1 LEDLDRLRRAAEHEA
16 EAVLAAIDA
25 VGDSRVDVAQALL
38 RERQCPALGVPVMAV
53 AAVDEGVARGNERD
67 ELADRALD
75 RLAGRQGDEDHALA
89 REARAEGGEAFR
101 A

>member
-1 LEDLDRLRRAAEHEA
+1 
-16 EAVLAAIDA
+16 
-25 VGDSRVDVAQALL
+25 
-38 RERQCPALGVPVMAV
+38 V

-101 A
+101 AGDAGARGGGLPRRLVRIVAMHAHAGAREPPRHARAPAAQADDADLHALS